1 MLNYYFVLCV
11 NCDMEYK
18 DVEMLILNELLK
30 SIDFYVGCFYLEWW

>member
-18 DVEMLILNELLK
+18 GVEMLILNELLE
-30 SIDFYVGCFYLEWW
+30 IDFYVGCFYLE